1 MPHIS
6 YSELKNWNFCPFYH
20 KLVNI
25 DKIKRFKGNEFTAF
39 GTAIHTVCEK
49 SLLKEIKTAEREN
62 VFIDEFFKELK
73 KLPKEIRDSLEE
85 HLVEDMSAQGKYI
98 VAELDEAINE
108 YFEEFEVVATEQKLF
123 EPVKEYLK
131 KEYDFKGY
139 IDLVIKTPDGKH
151 HIIDWKTCSW
161 GWDARR
167 KADPMTTYQL
177 TLYKHYYAQKENID
191 PKNVETHFAL
201 MKRIAKKK
209 RIEFFRV
216 TSGPKRTQ
224 NALNLLTRALYNIN
238 QGNRIKNRLSCRKC
252 EFYKTSDC
260 P

>member
-49 SLLKEIKTAEREN
+49 SLLNEIKDTERED

-73 KLPKEIRDSLEE
+73 KLPGDIKDSLEE
-85 HLVEDMSAQGKYI
+85 RLVEDMSAQGKYI

-131 KEYDFKGY
+131 KEYDFKAVSY
-139 IDLVIKTPDGKH
+139 TH
-151 HIIDWKTCSW
+151 
-161 GWDARR
+161 
-167 KADPMTTYQL
+167 L
-177 TLYKHYYAQKENID
+177 TLPTI
-191 PKNVETHFAL
+191 
-201 MKRIAKKK
+201 
-209 RIEFFRV
+209 
-216 TSGPKRTQ
+216 
-224 NALNLLTRALYNIN
+224 LLV
-238 QGNRIKNRLSCRKC
+238 
-252 EFYKTSDC
+252 
-260 P
+260 

>member
-49 SLLKEIKTAEREN
+49 SLLNEIKDTEREN

-73 KLPKEIRDSLEE
+73 KLPTDIRDSLEE
-85 HLVEDMSAQGKYI
+85 RLVEDMSAQGKYI

-123 EPVKEYLK
+123 EPV
-131 KEYDFKGY
+131 
-139 IDLVIKTPDGKH
+139 
-151 HIIDWKTCSW
+151 
-161 GWDARR
+161 
-167 KADPMTTYQL
+167 
-177 TLYKHYYAQKENID
+177 N
-191 PKNVETHFAL
+191 
-201 MKRIAKKK
+201 
-209 RIEFFRV
+209 
-216 TSGPKRTQ
+216 
-224 NALNLLTRALYNIN
+224 
-238 QGNRIKNRLSCRKC
+238 
-252 EFYKTSDC
+252 
-260 P
+260 

>member
-49 SLLKEIKTAEREN
+49 SLLNEIQKTERED

-73 KLPKEIRDSLEE
+73 KLPTDIKDSLEE
-85 HLVEDMSAQGKYI
+85 RLVEDMSAQGKYI

-108 YFEEFEVVATEQKLF
+108 YFEEFEVVSTEQKLF

-131 KEYDFKGY
+131 KEYDFK
-139 IDLVIKTPDGKH
+139 P
-151 HIIDWKTCSW
+151 S
-161 GWDARR
+161 
-167 KADPMTTYQL
+167 
-177 TLYKHYYAQKENID
+177 YKK
-191 PKNVETHFAL
+191 V
-201 MKRIAKKK
+201 R
-209 RIEFFRV
+209 FF
-216 TSGPKRTQ
+216 
-224 NALNLLTRALYNIN
+224 
-238 QGNRIKNRLSCRKC
+238 
-252 EFYKTSDC
+252 F
-260 P
+260 